1 MNLIFIVIFTLN
13 IFKCSL
19 SYECPENDK
28 CEIWLSIKE
37 NLTMSWR
44 KESVYAKDGAL
55 YSFDEHWSNATKKVS
70 ATTFSLKAREM

>member
-1 MNLIFIVIFTLN
+1 
-13 IFKCSL
+13 
-19 SYECPENDK
+19 
-28 CEIWLSIKE
+28 
-37 NLTMSWR
+37 MSWR